1 MPAAVVPSSTNV
13 DRRAAPRRQPAVGTV
28 FRIEDA
34 AEERGFGLVWN
45 ISTSG
50 ISMLTP
56 DNPGCGAKL
65 RGNIVTND
73 GRHRQAIA
81 VQIVH
86 IRRIETGD
94 YFVGAQFESPLT
106 YTEMKPF
113 LFE

>member
-1 MPAAVVPSSTNV
+1 MAAAVVPSSTNV
-13 DRRAAPRRQPAVGTV
+13 DRRSAPRRQPAVGTV

-73 GRHRQAIA
+73 GRHRQPDRVADRA
-81 VQIVH
+81 RPPDRDWRSFP
-86 IRRIETGD
+86 RRP
-94 YFVGAQFESPLT
+94 VRSRR
-106 YTEMKPF
+106 
-113 LFE
+113 